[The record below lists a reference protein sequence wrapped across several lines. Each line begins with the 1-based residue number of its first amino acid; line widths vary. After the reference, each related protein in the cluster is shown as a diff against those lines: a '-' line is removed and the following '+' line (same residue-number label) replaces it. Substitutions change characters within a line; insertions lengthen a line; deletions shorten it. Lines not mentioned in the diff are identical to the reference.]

1 MVLKLRLILCFRSD
15 LKRLFLPLHLSD
27 PKLRLNRL
35 FLWDRQLPW
44 LLWRRSV
51 LFLRLNPYFL
61 SVLKILFLL
70 LHLSVLSLRWLRL
83 SRLDLFHRWRLLFP
97 DCQLRLKRLFLR
109 LFPAVLYFL
118 SLLFR
123 LWHLSVRQ
131 LP

>member
-15 LKRLFLPLHLSD
+15 LKRLFLP
-27 PKLRLNRL
+27 
-35 FLWDRQLPW
+35 W
-44 LLWRRSV
+44 
-51 LFLRLNPYFL
+51 
-61 SVLKILFLL
+61 
-70 LHLSVLSLRWLRL
+70 HLSVLSLRWLRL
-83 SRLDLFHRWRLLFP
+83 SRLDLFLRWRLLFP
-97 DCQLRLKRLFLR
+97 DCQLRLKLLSLR